1 MFKALLGE
9 RAFCDKDS
17 TVLAGGQVRGE
28 EMENLRDLVEFMA
41 KSLVDKPDS
50 VEVDE
55 IPGQQ
60 TTLLA
65 LKVDKEDLG
74 KVIGKQG
81 KTAAAMRTIIRAAG
95 TKLNKRYHL
104 DIVE

>member
-1 MFKALLGE
+1 M
-9 RAFCDKDS
+9 D
-17 TVLAGGQVRGE
+17 
-28 EMENLRDLVEFMA
+28 NLKQLVEHMA
-41 KSLVDKPDS
+41 KSLVDKPDN
-50 VEVDE
+50 VLVDE

-81 KTAAAMRTIIRAAG
+81 RIANALRTVAKAAAM
-95 TKLNKRYHL
+95 KNKRKVY
-104 DIVE
+104 VEIIA

>member
-1 MFKALLGE
+1 MFLSRFDREGE
-9 RAFCDKDS
+9 FNMD
-17 TVLAGGQVRGE
+17 
-28 EMENLRDLVEFMA
+28 NLKELVEHMA
-41 KSLVDKPDS
+41 KSLVDKPEN

>member
-1 MFKALLGE
+1 MKQIVG
-9 RAFCDKDS
+9 DS
-17 TVLAGGQVRGE
+17 
-28 EMENLRDLVEFMA
+28 MDNLKELVEHMA
-41 KSLVDKPDS
+41 KSLVDKPENVI
-50 VEVDE
+50 VEE
-55 IPGQQ
+55 NPGQQ
-60 TTLLA
+60 TILLS

>member
-1 MFKALLGE
+1 M
-9 RAFCDKDS
+9 DS
-17 TVLAGGQVRGE
+17 
-28 EMENLRDLVEFMA
+28 LRELVEFMA
-41 KSLVDKPDS
+41 KSLVDKPES

-55 IPGQQ
+55 VPGQQ
-60 TTLLA
+60 TILLA
-65 LKVDKEDLG
+65 LKVDKDDLG

-95 TKLNKRYHL
+95 TKLNRRYHL

>member
-1 MFKALLGE
+1 MPNFLSNETIVG
-9 RAFCDKDS
+9 DNMD
-17 TVLAGGQVRGE
+17 
-28 EMENLRDLVEFMA
+28 NLKELVEHMA
-41 KSLVDKPDS
+41 KSLVDKPENVI
-50 VEVDE
+50 VEE
-55 IPGQQ
+55 NPGQQ
-60 TTLLA
+60 TILLS

>member
-1 MFKALLGE
+1 MKQTVG
-9 RAFCDKDS
+9 DKMD
-17 TVLAGGQVRGE
+17 
-28 EMENLRDLVEFMA
+28 NLKELVEHMA
-41 KSLVDKPDS
+41 KSLVDKPDNVI
-50 VEVDE
+50 VEE
-55 IPGQQ
+55 NPGQQ
-60 TTLLA
+60 TILLS

>member
-1 MFKALLGE
+1 MGE
-9 RAFCDKDS
+9 KMD
-17 TVLAGGQVRGE
+17 
-28 EMENLRDLVEFMA
+28 NLKELVEHMA
-41 KSLVDKPDS
+41 KSLVDKPEN
-50 VEVDE
+50 VVVDE

>member
-1 MFKALLGE
+1 MDGLK
-9 RAFCDKDS
+9 
-17 TVLAGGQVRGE
+17 
-28 EMENLRDLVEFMA
+28 DLVIFMA

-50 VEVDE
+50 VAVDE
-55 IPGQQ
+55 VPGQQ
-60 TTLLA
+60 TILLA
-65 LKVDKEDLG
+65 LKVDKDDLG

-95 TKLNKRYHL
+95 TKLNRRYHL

>member
-1 MFKALLGE
+1 M
-9 RAFCDKDS
+9 
-17 TVLAGGQVRGE
+17 
-28 EMENLRDLVEFMA
+28 
-41 KSLVDKPDS
+41 DKPEK

-65 LKVDKEDLG
+65 MKVDKGDLG
-74 KVIGKQG
+74 KVSGKQG
-81 KTAAAMRTIIRAAG
+81 KTTAAMRTIIRAAG

>member
-1 MFKALLGE
+1 
-9 RAFCDKDS
+9 
-17 TVLAGGQVRGE
+17 
-28 EMENLRDLVEFMA
+28 MENLKELVEHMA
-41 KSLVDKPDS
+41 KSLVDKPDN
-50 VEVDE
+50 VVVAEV
-55 IPGQQ
+55 PGQQ
-60 TTLLA
+60 TTLLT
-65 LKVDKEDLG
+65 LTVDKEDLG

>member
-1 MFKALLGE
+1 M
-9 RAFCDKDS
+9 DS
-17 TVLAGGQVRGE
+17 LKS
-28 EMENLRDLVEFMA
+28 LVEHMA
-41 KSLVDKPDS
+41 KSLVDKPEMVD
-50 VEVDE
+50 VEE
-55 IPGQQ
+55 IPGPQ

-104 DIVE
+104 DIIE

>member
-1 MFKALLGE
+1 MANPNI
-9 RAFCDKDS
+9 
-17 TVLAGGQVRGE
+17 
-28 EMENLRDLVEFMA
+28 ENLRELVEFMA
-41 KSLVDKPDS
+41 KSLVDKPES

-65 LKVDKEDLG
+65 LKVDKDDLG

>member
-1 MFKALLGE
+1 MKELIEVIVKALVDNPDQAMV
-9 RAFCDKDS
+9 RAVEKE
-17 TVLAGGQVRGE
+17 QVTILE
-28 EMENLRDLVEFMA
+28 LRVHPADF
-41 KSLVDKPDS
+41 
-50 VEVDE
+50 
-55 IPGQQ
+55 
-60 TTLLA
+60 
-65 LKVDKEDLG
+65 G

>member
-1 MFKALLGE
+1 MK
-9 RAFCDKDS
+9 
-17 TVLAGGQVRGE
+17 QVVGDN
-28 EMENLRDLVEFMA
+28 MDNLKELVEHMA
-41 KSLVDKPDS
+41 KSLVDKPENVI
-50 VEVDE
+50 VEE
-55 IPGQQ
+55 NPGQQ
-60 TTLLA
+60 TILLS

>member
-1 MFKALLGE
+1 LRNDENFAKVSYRNAVSDLNSHSG
-9 RAFCDKDS
+9 D
-17 TVLAGGQVRGE
+17 
-28 EMENLRDLVEFMA
+28 EMENLKELVEHMA
-41 KSLVDKPDS
+41 KSLVDKPDNVS
-50 VEVDE
+50 VDE

>member
-1 MFKALLGE
+1 MGRFY
-9 RAFCDKDS
+9 
-17 TVLAGGQVRGE
+17 GQSE
-28 EMENLRDLVEFMA
+28 KISSSFMA
-41 KSLVDKPDS
+41 KSLVDKPDN

-60 TTLLA
+60 TILLA
-65 LKVDKEDLG
+65 LKVDKDDLG

-95 TKLNKRYHL
+95 TKTESTFITSISSNKF
-104 DIVE
+104 